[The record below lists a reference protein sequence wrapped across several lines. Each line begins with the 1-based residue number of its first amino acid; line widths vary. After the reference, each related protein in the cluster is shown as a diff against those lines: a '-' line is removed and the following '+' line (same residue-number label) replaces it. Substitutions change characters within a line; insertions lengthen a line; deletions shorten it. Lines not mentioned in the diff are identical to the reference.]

1 MFTVS
6 SERQTKFETGIK
18 VRITTVQSHL
28 RLPGTYICPD
38 ETGFYYLQSRYYDP
52 MVGRFLNA
60 DDVMFLGATGTVLS
74 TNLFAYCENS
84 PTSNIDLWSYVKIN
98 IKWLGSA
105 IDLIIWLIPTLLT
118 ISRIWSTVSKSA
130 NKLVSFGN
138 KLISVGKQLFKRF
151 DDRLYCAFARESTY
165 RIVKTIGVLAGI
177 ITVISSIGNVVQYLI
192 DILDGKW
199 DGYFD
204 TKRFNPK
211 FDLTK
216 DY

>member
-1 MFTVS
+1 
-6 SERQTKFETGIK
+6 
-18 VRITTVQSHL
+18 
-28 RLPGTYICPD
+28 
-38 ETGFYYLQSRYYDP
+38 

-84 PTSNIDLWSYVKIN
+84 PASNIDLWGYVKIN

-165 RIVKTIGVLAGI
+165 RIEKTIGVLAGI